1 MTDLNLE
8 RSVHSVAGGMVN
20 IKPIF
25 NFLSQII
32 NNSLFLKT
40 AFKLGFL
47 FLTVFKNFNPKV
59 FLTNNIS
66 FMLTLHLNK
75 KYYYL

>member
-8 RSVHSVAGGMVN
+8 RSVHSVAGGMVY

-32 NNSLFLKT
+32 NNSLFIKT
-40 AFKLGFL
+40 AFLNAVFMNNEL
-47 FLTVFKNFNPKV
+47 FIIV
-59 FLTNNIS
+59 
-66 FMLTLHLNK
+66 
-75 KYYYL
+75 YYCL